1 MAEIDPRDLE
11 EAWPRLVARLHEL
24 QAHLS
29 PEEARVFGEII
40 RAAVPDAEGFGEAE
54 LPRDLIADLP
64 NQPQNDR
71 ATRLIRQGVWQLPG
85 RLGLGGP

>member
-24 QAHLS
+24 QAGLS

-40 RAAVPDAEGFGEAE
+40 RAAAPDTEGFSETDP
-54 LPRDLIADLP
+54 PRDLMLDLP

-71 ATRLIRQGVWQLPG
+71 ATRLIRQGVWQLPS